1 MDQILT
7 ETVTTSINGSTDS
20 QHSGKEGM
28 NVRQNALDLTNT
40 LSNDTVNTEQSAHN
54 DIQARVNKTTMAFG
68 EIVVL
73 LSRSPM
79 YRHLSLADLEWLVM
93 PALMTNKVTTVRG
106 KLKEQQG
113 LTIPLGLAMW
123 AHVSEDVDKKLEAQK
138 NANIP
143 FRLAPQDWKSGE
155 IPWLLDVVG
164 PKEVTPALV
173 KKLEETVFKDQ
184 SYKRFAQTLPKAEPK
199 NESVKQEQ

>member
-7 ETVTTSINGSTDS
+7 EKVTTSRNGSTDN
-20 QHSGKEGM
+20 QDSGKEGKS
-28 NVRQNALDLTNT
+28 VKPNALDLSNT
-40 LSNDTVNTEQSAHN
+40 LSNDTVNTEQSANN

-79 YRHLSLADLEWLVM
+79 YRHMSLADLEWLVM
-93 PALMTNKVTTVRG
+93 PALMTNQVTTVRG
-106 KLKEQQG
+106 KLKDQRG
-113 LTIPLGLAMW
+113 LTVPLGLALW

-138 NANIP
+138 KSNIP
-143 FRLAPQDWKSGE
+143 FRLAPQDWKSGD
-155 IPWLLDVVG
+155 ILWLLDVIG
-164 PKEVTPALV
+164 PKEVAPALV
-173 KKLEETVFKDQ
+173 KKLEETVLKDQ
-184 SYKRFAQTLPKAEPK
+184 PYKRFAQTLPKDEPK

>member
-7 ETVTTSINGSTDS
+7 ETVTSSINGSTDN
-20 QHSGKEGM
+20 QHLGKEGM
-28 NVRQNALDLTNT
+28 SVKQNALDLPNT
-40 LSNDTVNTEQSAHN
+40 LSNDTVHTEQSAN
-54 DIQARVNKTTMAFG
+54 DAIQARVNKTTMTFG

-73 LSRSPM
+73 LSRSLM
-79 YRHLSLADLEWLVM
+79 YRHMSLADLEWLVM
-93 PALMTNKVTTVRG
+93 PALMTNQVTTVRG

-138 NANIP
+138 NVNIP
-143 FRLAPQDWKSGE
+143 FRLAPQDWKSGD

-184 SYKRFAQTLPKAEPK
+184 QYKRFAQALPKAKPK
-199 NESVKQEQ
+199 SESVKHEE